1 MQARSG
7 DGKMPF
13 FKAQQLRM
21 GQTLIPTN
29 SKCFLLRR
37 SADDWSMICSV
48 AYLKQSSVASM
59 TLSCDIVSRIQK
71 YILSI

>member
-37 SADDWSMICSV
+37 SADD
-48 AYLKQSSVASM
+48 
-59 TLSCDIVSRIQK
+59 
-71 YILSI
+71 